1 MRLIQSNFCR
11 KSGDVRP
18 PLASPSLHFSLFG
31 SSELASKQLNHLG
44 SVKPQNWGCQLSSL
58 SSNLR
63 KGAPTAS
70 LKLDVQ
76 TGRNSGSQLKPRF
89 SEMRKGAPPPLLVG
103 MKNVQSTATNSFCKD
118 HGVQEISVLNDYPI
132 LADKVVDKGEPVIL
146 RSVSNMKDPDNTRK
160 GSSVDKI
167 TKLNISRSMKS
178 SLPATR
184 SIPSSK
190 DHTCY
195 HT

>member
-18 PLASPSLHFSLFG
+18 PLASPSLRFSLFG
-31 SSELASKQLNHLG
+31 SFELASKQLNHLG
-44 SVKPQNWGCQLSSL
+44 SVKPY
-58 SSNLR
+58 
-63 KGAPTAS
+63 
-70 LKLDVQ
+70 VQ

-103 MKNVQSTATNSFCKD
+103 MKNVKSTATNSFCKD

-146 RSVSNMKDPDNTRK
+146 RSLSNMKDPDNTRK